1 VRLKIS
7 ANAFFVLFGALAL
20 GALGAMEDYG
30 MNSEEAASQI
40 LESSVF
46 GGLAGFA
53 VAVFAH
59 RPRPLSQRLRGWIN
73 TLWSFVAAV
82 FLAAG
87 AWEYVRLGSSYH
99 WLWGGEILVMR
110 ILDPLLFGVVTAAQA
125 AILLFAATAVWLT
138 RLAKPN

>member
-1 VRLKIS
+1 
-7 ANAFFVLFGALAL
+7 
-20 GALGAMEDYG
+20 
-30 MNSEEAASQI
+30 MNPEEAASQI

-73 TLWSFVAAV
+73 TQWSFVAAV

-87 AWEYVRLGSSYH
+87 AWEYVRLGRSYH
-99 WLWGGEILVMR
+99 WLWGGEILIMR
-110 ILDPLLFGVVTAAQA
+110 ILDPLLFGGVTAAQA
-125 AILLFAATAVWLT
+125 TILLFAATAVWLT
-138 RLAKPN
+138 RRAKPN